1 MRSACRVLQSVDC
14 CRPETPR
21 SRSRSRRPAGTD
33 PGLIPAFWSAV
44 DTCNRP
50 PGETRVPGKSSPDVV
65 RVTPRRP
72 IRVCLVA
79 PSLDILGGQAV
90 QAVRLLRG
98 FGHVP
103 SVAVGF
109 VPINP
114 RIPGLLGLLQR
125 VRYVRT
131 AVLNYH
137 SGEAEDH
144 LERWRRSAIPVVRLA
159 DALVVPSG
167 YLVDVFARFGL
178 RARVVA
184 NIVDLDQFQ
193 FRARRPLRP
202 VFLSNRNFEAHYN
215 VACVLRA
222 FALIQNRYRDAR
234 LIVAGDGSQRR
245 QLQRLA
251 DELQLVNVAFVGRVS
266 PDHMPSL
273 YAAADVYLNAPDI
286 DNMPGSILE
295 AFASGLPVV
304 TTDAG
309 GIPYIVRHGETG
321 LLVPRGNHE
330 GIAAAAIRL
339 LQDAS
344 LSERLVGSAREECR
358 RRYTPEPVLREW
370 VRVYR
375 ALVAYGM
382 AGKAE
387 FTAQPARQLAD
398 ASEMVE
404 NQARPLR
411 SGRSSGAGA
420 LPS

>member
-1 MRSACRVLQSVDC
+1 VRTVVTSLRYVWTLLTSLAAYDLVHVFSASYFSFLLA
-14 CRPETPR
+14 PTP
-21 SRSRSRRPAGTD
+21 
-33 PGLIPAFWSAV
+33 AV
-44 DTCNRP
+44 
-50 PGETRVPGKSSPDVV
+50 
-65 RVTPRRP
+65 
-72 IRVCLVA
+72 
-79 PSLDILGGQAV
+79 
-90 QAVRLLRG
+90 
-98 FGHVP
+98 
-103 SVAVGF
+103 
-109 VPINP
+109 
-114 RIPGLLGLLQR
+114 LLGKWYGKK
-125 VRYVRT
+125 VS
-131 AVLNYH
+131 LNYR

-144 LERWRRSAIPVVRLA
+144 VRRWRRTAIPILRLVEA
-159 DALVVPSG
+159 WVVPSR
-167 YLVDVFARFGL
+167 YRVDVFARVGL
-178 RARVVA
+178 HASVIGNVV
-184 NIVDLDQFQ
+184 DCDQFR
-193 FRARRPLRP
+193 FRERRPLRP

-222 FALIQNRYRDAR
+222 FAQIQRRHPDAR
-234 LIVAGDGSQRR
+234 LIVAGDGKERR
-245 QLQRLA
+245 ALVRLA
-251 DELQLVNVAFVGRVS
+251 RELSLRNTEFVGRVT
-266 PDHMPSL
+266 PDRMPSV
-273 YAAADVYLNAPDI
+273 YDAADVYLNGPDI

-330 GIAAAAIRL
+330 GIAAAALRL

-375 ALVAYGM
+375 ALVADGM

-404 NQARPLR
+404 NQARPLVPR
-411 SGRSSGAGA
+411 
-420 LPS
+420 

>member
-1 MRSACRVLQSVDC
+1 MFGRSSASVE
-14 CRPETPR
+14 PGA
-21 SRSRSRRPAGTD
+21 RRR
-33 PGLIPAFWSAV
+33 L
-44 DTCNRP
+44 
-50 PGETRVPGKSSPDVV
+50 
-65 RVTPRRP
+65 

-90 QAVRLLRG
+90 QAARLQRGLR
-98 FGHVP
+98 HTP

-114 RIPGLLGLLQR
+114 RLPGLLRLLQR

-131 AVLNYH
+131 IVTSVRYVWSLLRCLDDYDVVHVFSASYFSFLLAPTPAVLLARWYGKRVILNYR
-137 SGEAEDH
+137 SGEAKDH
-144 LERWRRSAIPVVRLA
+144 LQRWGRTAIPVLRLA

-178 RARVVA
+178 HARVIA
-184 NIVDLDQFQ
+184 NIVDLDQFE

-245 QLQRLA
+245 QLHRLA
-251 DELQLVNVAFVGRVS
+251 DELQLENVAFVGRVS
-266 PDHMPSL
+266 PDRMPSL

-286 DNMPGSILE
+286 DNMPGSVLE

-330 GIAAAAIRL
+330 GMAAAALRL
-339 LQDAS
+339 LVDPS
-344 LSERLVGSAREECR
+344 LAERLITSAFEECR
-358 RRYTPEPVLREW
+358 RRYTPQAVVEDWRS
-370 VRVYR
+370 VY
-375 ALVAYGM
+375 
-382 AGKAE
+382 AE
-387 FTAQPARQLAD
+387 LGSYAQTPGPELPAR
-398 ASEMVE
+398 
-404 NQARPLR
+404 
-411 SGRSSGAGA
+411 SGA
-420 LPS
+420 LSS

>member
-1 MRSACRVLQSVDC
+1 MFGRSSASVE
-14 CRPETPR
+14 PGA
-21 SRSRSRRPAGTD
+21 RRR
-33 PGLIPAFWSAV
+33 L
-44 DTCNRP
+44 
-50 PGETRVPGKSSPDVV
+50 
-65 RVTPRRP
+65 

-90 QAVRLLRG
+90 QAARLQRGLR
-98 FGHVP
+98 HTP

-114 RIPGLLGLLQR
+114 RLPGLLRLLQR

-131 AVLNYH
+131 IVTSVRYVWSLLRCLDDYDVVHVFSASYFSFLLAPTPAVLLARWYGKRVILNYR
-137 SGEAEDH
+137 SGEAKDH
-144 LERWRRSAIPVVRLA
+144 LQRWGRTAIPVLTLA

-178 RARVVA
+178 HARVIA
-184 NIVDLDQFQ
+184 NIVDLDQFE

-245 QLQRLA
+245 QLHRLA
-251 DELQLVNVAFVGRVS
+251 DELQLENVAFVGRVS

-344 LSERLVGSAREECR
+344 LSERLVGSAREECC

-375 ALVAYGM
+375 ALVSDGM

-398 ASEMVE
+398 TAEMVE
-404 NQARPLR
+404 NQARPLSLR
-411 SGRSSGAGA
+411 
-420 LPS
+420 